1 MYIAVNLLYT
11 QLLLHRRPKADDR
24 VHFQSPDDAV
34 TFDGFEN
41 PMSKDP
47 SSKHIIARKIF
58 MKYVLHLTAFAN
70 PLYLNP
76 DEMETFEES
85 AVEPPPDDGTF

>member
-1 MYIAVNLLYT
+1 MYKLTLSVKLCSCILTSMYIAMNLLYT

-47 SSKHIIARKIF
+47 SSKHIIARDI
-58 MKYVLHLTAFAN
+58 L
-70 PLYLNP
+70 
-76 DEMETFEES
+76 
-85 AVEPPPDDGTF
+85 

>member
-1 MYIAVNLLYT
+1 MY
-11 QLLLHRRPKADDR
+11 RRPKADDR

-47 SSKHIIARKIF
+47 SCEHISTIFKHQLFLIIAF
-58 MKYVLHLTAFAN
+58 GN

-76 DEMETFEES
+76 DEMDNFEENTL
-85 AVEPPPDDGTF
+85 EPPPDDGTI

>member
-1 MYIAVNLLYT
+1 MYIDVSS

-34 TFDGFEN
+34 TFDSFEN

-47 SSKHIIARKIF
+47 YSKHIIARDI
-58 MKYVLHLTAFAN
+58 L
-70 PLYLNP
+70 
-76 DEMETFEES
+76 
-85 AVEPPPDDGTF
+85 

>member
-1 MYIAVNLLYT
+1 MLCKLY
-11 QLLLHRRPKADDR
+11 RRPKSDDK

-47 SSKHIIARKIF
+47 SSEWTLHSNCMITF
-58 MKYVLHLTAFAN
+58 VL
-70 PLYLNP
+70 
-76 DEMETFEES
+76 
-85 AVEPPPDDGTF
+85 

>member
-1 MYIAVNLLYT
+1 MH
-11 QLLLHRRPKADDR
+11 LHRRPKADDR

-47 SSKHIIARKIF
+47 SSEYTVIII
-58 MKYVLHLTAFAN
+58 T
-70 PLYLNP
+70 
-76 DEMETFEES
+76 
-85 AVEPPPDDGTF
+85 